1 MPEAKPVDEEPR
13 FEVAISF
20 AGDNKRDKVRKVA
33 ELVREQL
40 GEDTVFFDEFYEHE
54 IPGQDAVSTFKEYFM
69 NKPPWLC
76 RACCL
81 PESHPSLKEKPATVY
96 FPDLNLKSCY
106 KCLV

>member
-54 IPGQDAVSTFKEYFM
+54 IPGQDADLYFQRVFYEQTTMVVSCVLFARITSFIEGKACYSLFSGFKSEI
-69 NKPPWLC
+69 L
-76 RACCL
+76 L
-81 PESHPSLKEKPATVY
+81 
-96 FPDLNLKSCY
+96 
-106 KCLV
+106 